1 MKKNRS
7 REFNLLIDFWFILG
21 QFLSVLKIFEQIL
34 QNHPITDYSIALLV
48 LITSAALSSLKFY
61 EEENFS
67 NEERKGKL
75 RKILHKIKN
84 DIILLCAI
92 ILLVESGG
100 IFLMTIGVPFFA
112 RYFPME
118 AVYFALVVIPLRQGL
133 SILCD
138 IFNMMRD

>member
-7 REFNLLIDFWFILG
+7 REFNLLIDFWLILG

-67 NEERKGKL
+67 NEERKGK
-75 RKILHKIKN
+75 I
-84 DIILLCAI
+84 
-92 ILLVESGG
+92 
-100 IFLMTIGVPFFA
+100 T
-112 RYFPME
+112 
-118 AVYFALVVIPLRQGL
+118 
-133 SILCD
+133 
-138 IFNMMRD
+138 